1 MQDGSVGCH
10 HRVQK
15 NKSKLNVQ
23 KTIEI
28 QVSHFHR
35 RQPPHP
41 LLNHRQQGGS
51 VIRETSLKQGE
62 LFFRPHSDS
71 DLNGGGGQRARVLI
85 NKVSHYYKIIIG
97 TAVSIVELT
106 KLPRIIISDTKNSV
120 HHPPTKQAHLKV
132 FFLSQLKTCYDYYLA
147 ECIDLIFKHHH
158 NVNHCLVC
166 SPQNYHQRHLS
177 C

>member
-23 KTIEI
+23 KIIEI

-71 DLNGGGGQRARVLI
+71 DLNGGEAHVLI
-85 NKVSHYYKIIIG
+85 NKVSHYSKIIIG
-97 TAVSIVELT
+97 TAVSIVELIN
-106 KLPRIIISDTKNSV
+106 LPRIIISNTKNSV

-132 FFLSQLKTCYDYYLA
+132 FFPVTA
-147 ECIDLIFKHHH
+147 E
-158 NVNHCLVC
+158 NM
-166 SPQNYHQRHLS
+166 S
-177 C
+177 